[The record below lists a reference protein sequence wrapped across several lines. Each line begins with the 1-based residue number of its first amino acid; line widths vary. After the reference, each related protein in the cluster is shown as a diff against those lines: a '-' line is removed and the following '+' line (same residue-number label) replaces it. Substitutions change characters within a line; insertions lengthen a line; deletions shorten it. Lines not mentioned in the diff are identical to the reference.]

1 MEASDRTPAPVLLIS
16 DDPEKRRSFEDAFS
30 DQVLDLAVA
39 VTAREGLDLLR
50 GKAFALI
57 ILDMDVSD
65 MAGFETVQRIRKRA
79 GSEATPILFI
89 STLKPAETDLEQALL
104 LGIVDYI
111 SIPFDPK
118 SLASKV
124 SVLTRLFEQTHTL
137 RVKTRELEA
146 GLLER
151 ASELQEKTSQLEE
164 KSSQLEQKAHQLEV
178 NEESFRLI
186 VENAT
191 DYAIFMM
198 DPEGLFSS
206 WNIGAQRL
214 LGYKA
219 EEILGRHSSVI
230 FTPEDIAKGDHLREL
245 KTAWDNG
252 KALDERW
259 HMRKDGSRFLASG
272 MLFVATDRQGQRRGF
287 VKIMRDFTE
296 RELAREKLAQSE
308 ERYRSLVEE
317 IQDYAIF
324 MLDPEGRVAS
334 WNQGAQK
341 IIGYQADA
349 ILGRHFSVF
358 YTADDLA
365 IGKPGSEI
373 ETALSVGR
381 SQEIGWRVRSDG
393 TRFWGDEI
401 ITPIRKP
408 DGTLTGFTK
417 VTRDIS
423 LQNQMDQV
431 RASQMSYLERISE
444 ISKVLEQNL
453 EMEEVLQLAVD
464 KVQDLFKVDR
474 AMLVSPIDPAEAR
487 VAIRYIRENGEIRGL
502 FQHESFDGTEF
513 QDAMARRLMDS
524 SEPVAINPGDEFP
537 GFAESRAKYGTRS
550 LAAVAMHPK
559 KGPPWALCLNQCLR
573 DRSWSADDLR
583 LLKDISQRLTVVLDN
598 LILYRD
604 LRASESRFR
613 WLVENTTEI
622 VWRFDLRRP
631 MPVTLPAEDQLEV
644 FLKDGFL
651 AECNDA
657 MARQYG
663 YSSASEILGFPLEK
677 LMETADPANLGFL
690 RDFIRSKYRY
700 VDAET
705 VEHDKHG
712 KIRYVLNN
720 MVGIVE
726 NGNLIGAWGTRRD
739 ITDRRLAEE
748 EVRRSRDQLNVILQG
763 IADAILVYS
772 PAGSLVY
779 HNEAASR
786 MFAFPS
792 PDPGAPGNRV
802 MDMEQALGQLEI
814 LDEKGGVMNPGRTP
828 LRLALQGKESPP
840 TLLRYRLGGNGQER
854 WLVTRA
860 KPILDETGKVRMV
873 ISIAQDTTELRKTE
887 EQFRQSQKMEAIGRL
902 AGGVAHDFNNL
913 LTAINGYSELLL
925 AMTDKGDARRPH
937 IEEVRKAGER
947 AASLTNQLLVYSR
960 RQIVSSKVVNLNA
973 IVIRMEV
980 MLRRLIGEDIELIV
994 RLNSGSDAITADP
1007 GQIEQVILNL
1017 AVNSRDAMP
1026 KGGRLT
1032 LETGRI
1038 VVAPDDMTG
1047 MDNNVT
1053 PGTYVLLSVKDNGV
1067 GMEETVKSHLFEPF
1081 FTTKKLGQGTGLG
1094 LSTVYGIVRQSG
1106 GHIKVESEQ
1115 GQGTTFRVYFPAT
1128 LGEAEEVGMQEPE
1141 SQGSRFGGSETILVA
1156 EDDTAVRHL
1165 VRSIL
1170 SALGYHVLEAANGFD
1185 ALDAAD
1191 AFPGKIDLLLTDVVM
1206 SHMGGRELVDRM
1218 KVARP
1223 DVKVLYMSGY
1233 TDDAIVRHG
1242 VFAKT
1247 EQFIQKP
1254 FSPSSLGRKVREI
1267 LDFVSA

>member
-1 MEASDRTPAPVLLIS
+1 V
-16 DDPEKRRSFEDAFS
+16 
-30 DQVLDLAVA
+30 
-39 VTAREGLDLLR
+39 
-50 GKAFALI
+50 
-57 ILDMDVSD
+57 
-65 MAGFETVQRIRKRA
+65 
-79 GSEATPILFI
+79 
-89 STLKPAETDLEQALL
+89 KPAESDLEQALM
-104 LGIVDYI
+104 LGIVDYL
-111 SIPFDPK
+111 SVPFDTK

-124 SVLTRLFEQTHTL
+124 SMLTRLFEQTHTL
-137 RVKTRELEA
+137 RAQTREPEA
-146 GLLER
+146 GLRER
-151 ASELQEKTSQLEE
+151 ASELIEKTKQLEE
-164 KSSQLEQKAHQLEV
+164 K
-178 NEESFRLI
+178 EESFRLI

-191 DYAIFMM
+191 DYAILMI
-198 DPEGLFSS
+198 DPGGRFSS
-206 WNIGAQRL
+206 WNVGAQRL
-214 LGYKA
+214 LGYSE
-219 EEILGRHSSVI
+219 EEILGRPASTI
-230 FTPEDIAKGDHLREL
+230 FTPEDVAKGDHQREL
-245 KTAWDNG
+245 DTARDHG

-272 MLFVATDRQGQRRGF
+272 MLFAAHDQLGQPRGF
-287 VKIMRDFTE
+287 VKIMRDYTE
-296 RELAREKLAQSE
+296 RESARERLAQSE
-308 ERYRSLVEE
+308 ERYRRLVEE

-324 MLDPEGRVAS
+324 MLDPQGRVAS
-334 WNQGAQK
+334 WNRGAQK
-341 IIGYQADA
+341 IIGYKAGD
-349 ILGRHFSVF
+349 ILGRHFSAF
-358 YTADDLA
+358 YTPEDLA
-365 IGKPGSEI
+365 IGKPEAEI
-373 ETALSVGR
+373 KTALEQGR
-381 SQEIGWRVRSDG
+381 SQEIGWRVRQDG
-393 TRFWGDEI
+393 SRFWGDEI
-401 ITPIRKP
+401 ITPIRKAE
-408 DGTLTGFTK
+408 GTLTGFTK

-453 EMEEVLQLAVD
+453 EMEQVLQLAVD
-464 KVQDLFKVDR
+464 KVLDLFQVDR
-474 AMLVSPIDPAEAR
+474 ALLISPIDPAESPL
-487 VAIRYIRENGEIRGL
+487 VIRYIRENEAIRGL
-502 FQHESFDGTEF
+502 SRHQSFEANEF
-513 QDAMARRLMDS
+513 QAVMAQRLLNS
-524 SEPVAINPGDEFP
+524 FEPVAINPGDELP
-537 GFAESRAKYGTRS
+537 GFAESRAKYGTQS

-559 KGPPWALCLNQCLR
+559 KGPPWALSLNQCTSAR
-573 DRSWSADDLR
+573 TWTADDLR

-598 LILYRD
+598 LILHRD

-622 VWRFDLRRP
+622 VWRCDLKRP
-631 MPVTLPAEDQLEV
+631 MPVTLPDAEQLEV
-644 FLKDGFL
+644 FLKEGFL

-657 MARQYG
+657 MARLYG
-663 YSSASEILGFPLEK
+663 YSNASEILGFPLEK
-677 LMETADPANLGFL
+677 LMATSDPANLEFM
-690 RDFIRSKYRY
+690 RNFIRSKYRF

-705 VEHDKHG
+705 VEHDKNG
-712 KIRYVLNN
+712 KVRYVLNN
-720 MVGIVE
+720 LVGMVE
-726 NGNLIGAWGTRRD
+726 NGYLTGAWGTSRD

-792 PDPGAPGNRV
+792 PDTAHSGNRAN
-802 MDMEQALGQLEI
+802 DMERALGQIEI
-814 LDEKGGVMNPGRTP
+814 LDEKGGVMDRERTP
-828 LRLALQGKESPP
+828 VSLALKGRESPP
-840 TLLRYRLGGNGQER
+840 TLLRYRLGNQDQER

-860 KPILDETGKVRMV
+860 KPILDEAGKVRMV

-925 AMTDKGDARRPH
+925 AMTPKEDGRRPH

-960 RQIVSSKVVNLNA
+960 RQIVSSKVVNLNT
-973 IVIRMEV
+973 IVARMEV

-1038 VVAPDDMTG
+1038 VVGPDDFHG
-1047 MDNNVT
+1047 MDNNVS
-1053 PGTYVLLSVKDNGV
+1053 PGSYVLLSVSDTGV

-1094 LSTVYGIVRQSG
+1094 LSTVYGIVRQSSG
-1106 GHIKVESEQ
+1106 YIAVESAH
-1115 GQGTTFRVYFPAT
+1115 GQGSTFRVFFPAT
-1128 LGEAEEVGMQEPE
+1128 PGEAEEVGMLEPE
-1141 SQGSRFGGSETILVA
+1141 IQGSHVGGTETILVA
-1156 EDDTAVRHL
+1156 EDDNAVRHL
-1165 VRSIL
+1165 IRSIL
-1170 SALGYHVLEAANGFD
+1170 SALGYQVLEAANGFE
-1185 ALDAAD
+1185 ALDVAD
-1191 AFPGKIDLLLTDVVM
+1191 AFAGKIDLLLTDVVM

-1267 LDFVSA
+1267 LDFVAA

>member
-1 MEASDRTPAPVLLIS
+1 METSDPTSAPILLIS
-16 DDPEKRRSFEDAFS
+16 DDPEKRRAFEDAFS
-30 DQVLDLAVA
+30 DQPLDLVVA
-39 VTAREGLDLLR
+39 AMAREGLELLR
-50 GKAFALI
+50 GHPYALI

-65 MAGFETVQRIRKRA
+65 IAGFETVQRIRKRA

-89 STLKPAETDLEQALL
+89 STLKPAESDLEKALL

-111 SIPFDPK
+111 HIPFEPK

-137 RVKTRELEA
+137 RAKTRELEA

-151 ASELQEKTSQLEE
+151 ATELQEKSSQLEE
-164 KSSQLEQKAHQLEV
+164 KTSQLEQKAHQLEV

-198 DPEGLFSS
+198 DPEGRFSS

-214 LGYKA
+214 LGYTA

-230 FTPEDIAKGDHLREL
+230 FTPEDVAKGDHLREL

-272 MLFVATDRQGQRRGF
+272 MLFVAKDKQGQRRGF

-308 ERYRSLVEE
+308 ERYRRLVEE

-324 MLDPEGRVAS
+324 LLDPEGRVAS
-334 WNQGAQK
+334 WNRGADN
-341 IIGYQADA
+341 IIGYHADD
-349 ILGRHFSVF
+349 IIGRHFSVF
-358 YTADDLA
+358 YTPEDQVMGIPDA
-365 IGKPGSEI
+365 EI
-373 ETALSVGR
+373 DSALTTGR
-381 SQEIGWRVRSDG
+381 SQQIGWRVRNDG
-393 TRFWGDEI
+393 TKFWGEEI

-423 LQNQMDQV
+423 LQNQVDQV
-431 RASQMSYLERISE
+431 RAAQMIYLERISE

-453 EMEEVLQLAVD
+453 EMEQVLQLAVD
-464 KVQDLFKVDR
+464 KVLDLFQVDR
-474 AMLVSPIDPAEAR
+474 VLLASPINPAESGS
-487 VAIRYIRENGEIRGL
+487 VIRYISEKGKPHALSREQFI
-502 FQHESFDGTEF
+502 ESNEF
-513 QDAMARRLMDS
+513 RIALAQRLDS
-524 SEPVAINPGDEFP
+524 QEPLAIDPGDEFP
-537 GFAESRAKYGTRS
+537 GLADIREKYGTGA
-550 LAAVAMHPK
+550 LAIVAIHPK
-559 KGPPWALCLNQCLR
+559 NGSPWALSLSKCKRAQP
-573 DRSWSADDLR
+573 WSEDDLR
-583 LLKDISQRLTVVLDN
+583 LLKDIAQRLTAVLDN
-598 LILYRD
+598 LILHRD
-604 LRASESRFR
+604 LRASERRFR

-631 MPVTLPAEDQLEV
+631 MSVALPIEEQLEA
-644 FLKDGFL
+644 FLKEGFL

-677 LMETADPANLGFL
+677 LMETADAGNLGFL

-712 KIRYVLNN
+712 KPRYVLNN

-726 NGNLIGAWGTRRD
+726 NGQLTGAWGTRRD

-786 MFAFPS
+786 MFAFPP
-792 PDPGAPGNRV
+792 PDPGLPESRV
-802 MDMEQALGQLEI
+802 KDMEQALEPLEI
-814 LDEKGGVMNPGRTP
+814 LDENGGVMKPERTP

-840 TLLRYRLGGNGQER
+840 TLLRYRLENNGQER

-860 KPILDETGKVRMV
+860 KPILDETGRVRMV

-925 AMTDKGDARRPH
+925 AMTDTTDPRRAH

-960 RQIVSSKVVNLNA
+960 RQIVSSRVVNLND
-973 IVIRMEV
+973 IVARMEV

-994 RLNSGSDAITADP
+994 RLDSGSDAITADP

-1026 KGGRLT
+1026 KGGRLS
-1032 LETGRI
+1032 LETGSI
-1038 VVAPDDMTG
+1038 VVAPNDIPG
-1047 MDNNVT
+1047 MDNNVP
-1053 PGTYVLLSVKDNGV
+1053 PGRYVLLSVKDNGV
-1067 GMEETVKSHLFEPF
+1067 GMEESVKSHLFEPF

-1106 GHIKVESEQ
+1106 GHITVDSAH
-1115 GQGTTFRVYFPAT
+1115 GRGTTFRVFFPAT
-1128 LGEAEEVGMQEPE
+1128 MGDADEAGIQEPE
-1141 SQGSRFGGSETILVA
+1141 SQGIRFGGSETILVA

-1170 SALGYHVLEAANGFD
+1170 SALGYNVLEAANGFD

-1223 DVKVLYMSGY
+1223 DVKLLYMSGY